1 MAYILAANST
11 SLSIVSGLISLIP
24 LGSLSLAHSLGI
36 YGLLPDLAAVKAV
49 NRFSGGRAV
58 ATPAL
63 LVVLVVTVALAALPL
78 TLRALPTDFP
88 WSGAGG

>member
-11 SLSIVSGLISLIP
+11 SLSIVSGLLSLIP
-24 LGSLSLAHSLGI
+24 FGSLSLALPLGI
-36 YGLLPDLAAVKAV
+36 YGLALDLSAVRAV

-63 LVVLVVTVALAALPL
+63 LVVLVVTVALVVLPL

-88 WSGAGG
+88 RSGAGG

>member
-1 MAYILAANST
+1 MAYTHAAYST
-11 SLSIVSGLISLIP
+11 PLSIVSGLISLIP
-24 LGSLSLAHSLGI
+24 LGSPCLAHLLGI

-63 LVVLVVTVALAALPL
+63 LVVLLVMVALVVLPL
-78 TLRALPTDFP
+78 TLRAPRADFP
-88 WSGAGG
+88 RGWAGG

>member
-1 MAYILAANST
+1 MAYTPAAYCT
-11 SLSIVSGLISLIP
+11 PLSIVSGLLSLIP
-24 LGSLSLAHSLGI
+24 FGSLSLAHSLGI

-63 LVVLVVTVALAALPL
+63 LVVLVVTVALVALPL